1 MMLLLLADSEPD
13 TIAITGNLINA
24 NHADVDV
31 AVSFAQETALVAPV
45 YYVSGNHE
53 ARCSE

>member
-1 MMLLLLADSEPD
+1 MMLLLWADSEPD